1 MKFKFVNHTQT
12 FSATHLPC
20 RPLALEALA
29 LQTLALQTLA
39 LEALVLQTL
48 ALEAPAFCVS
58 SLIWLRISL
67 NFIKASSFTMCD
79 SLG

>member
-12 FSATHLPC
+12 FSASHLPC

-29 LQTLALQTLA
+29 L
-39 LEALVLQTL
+39 EAL
-48 ALEAPAFCVS
+48 AFCVS
-58 SLIWLRISL
+58 SLIWLRTPL
-67 NFIKASSFTMCD
+67 NFIKASSFAMCD